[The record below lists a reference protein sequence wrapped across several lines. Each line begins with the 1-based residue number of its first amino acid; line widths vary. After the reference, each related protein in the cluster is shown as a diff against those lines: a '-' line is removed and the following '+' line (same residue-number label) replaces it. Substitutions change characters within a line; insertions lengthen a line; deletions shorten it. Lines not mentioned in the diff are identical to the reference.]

1 VRIGEL
7 AVRTGI
13 SARMLRYYE
22 EQGLLTPERTSSG
35 YRSYPDSAVSQAGQ
49 IRGLLDAGLTTEIIR
64 TILPCLNDPEDVRR
78 TVGCLPAATV
88 ELIRAELGRVQQRI
102 DCLTRNRD
110 AIEAYLANQRGRRA
124 GRSRNAPP
132 AARRVRGNP
141 CRTVATRHARGLRE
155 RPLNR

>member
-1 VRIGEL
+1 MPDLIFAEGPVRIGEL
-7 AVRTGI
+7 AARTGI

-78 TVGCLPAATV
+78 TVGCLPAGTV
-88 ELIRAELGRVQQRI
+88 GLIRAELGRVQQRI

-110 AIEAYLANQRGRRA
+110 AIEAYLANQ
-124 GRSRNAPP
+124 P
-132 AARRVRGNP
+132 ARR
-141 CRTVATRHARGLRE
+141 
-155 RPLNR
+155 

>member
-35 YRSYPDSAVSQAGQ
+35 YRSYPESAVSQAGQ

-88 ELIRAELGRVQQRI
+88 ELIRGELGRVQQRI

-110 AIEAYLANQRGRRA
+110 AIEAYLANQ
-124 GRSRNAPP
+124 P
-132 AARRVRGNP
+132 ARR
-141 CRTVATRHARGLRE
+141 
-155 RPLNR
+155 